1 MQMPFFS
8 QSLQMS
14 QNSPFTYGMSGMS
27 VACVA
32 QMGPDKITDQ
42 SEECCICLENK
53 KMIMLECN
61 HKICN
66 DWLWS
71 CNRIWS

>member
-1 MQMPFFS
+1 MNGM
-8 QSLQMS
+8 
-14 QNSPFTYGMSGMS
+14 NGMSGMSSMS

-53 KMIMLECN
+53 KMIMLE
-61 HKICN
+61 
-66 DWLWS
+66 DS
-71 CNRIWS
+71 Y